1 MIKELAEQ
9 LSHGNNLTI
18 DQMTSVMDEIL
29 TGTQNDEDVAEF
41 LKNLTEKGESDDEL
55 LAMLNKMEEFAL
67 HISPNCQGKIIDVC
81 GTGGDK
87 LKTFNI
93 STAASF
99 VIAGA
104 GGNVAKHGN
113 RSISGVSGSAD
124 IFEYFG
130 FDLNSEPS
138 KVNEIIEKFGIGF
151 MFAQKFHPAMKNVAN
166 ARKVVGG
173 RTAFNLLGPL
183 TNPAMVKNQLIGVF
197 SDDYQERI
205 VKILQ
210 RKNAETIMT
219 VRSDDGMDELSTT
232 SKNKIC
238 LLKNNIITNM
248 VIDPQDVGLQ
258 RGNISDIQINTKE
271 DAIKSFVD
279 VLNDTANKTKIEI
292 TALNAAGGL
301 IVSDIADSFG
311 GINLEDIKAPECFAI
326 EKALIERCKI
336 PVFHDDQHGTA
347 IVTAAGMMN
356 ALDIQGKDIK
366 QANIVC
372 LGAGAAAIACMELL
386 IKCGAQREKIYMLDT
401 KGIVHTRRDDLNEY
415 KKLFANNTDKRT
427 LDDAIE
433 GADVFVGVSGPDLLT
448 QKQVQAMADKPII
461 FACSNPDPEIKPELA
476 LAARDDL
483 IMATGRSDYPN
494 QVNNVLCFP
503 FIFRGALDVRAR
515 TINDAMKIA
524 AVHAIRK
531 LAKEP
536 VPAEVLK
543 VSCEEDLSFG
553 KNYIIPKPMD
563 SRLCGA
569 VAKAVAQAAVDSG
582 VAALEM
588 PENYMA

>member
-18 DQMTSVMDEIL
+18 DQMTNVMDEIL

-41 LKNLTEKGESDDEL
+41 LKNLMKKGESDDEL

-93 STAASF
+93 STTASF

-138 KVNEIIEKFGIGF
+138 KVNETIEKFGIGF

-197 SDDYQERI
+197 SDEYQERI

-258 RGNISDIQINTKE
+258 SGNISDIQIDTKE

-301 IVSDIADSFG
+301 IVSDIANSFD
-311 GINLEDIKAPECFAI
+311 EA
-326 EKALIERCKI
+326 
-336 PVFHDDQHGTA
+336 V
-347 IVTAAGMMN
+347 
-356 ALDIQGKDIK
+356 
-366 QANIVC
+366 
-372 LGAGAAAIACMELL
+372 
-386 IKCGAQREKIYMLDT
+386 
-401 KGIVHTRRDDLNEY
+401 
-415 KKLFANNTDKRT
+415 
-427 LDDAIE
+427 
-433 GADVFVGVSGPDLLT
+433 
-448 QKQVQAMADKPII
+448 
-461 FACSNPDPEIKPELA
+461 ELA
-476 LAARDDL
+476 LTTIHSGKAFDKLKNFVKNCGDMEKL
-483 IMATGRSDYPN
+483 EEVERS
-494 QVNNVLCFP
+494 
-503 FIFRGALDVRAR
+503 
-515 TINDAMKIA
+515 
-524 AVHAIRK
+524 
-531 LAKEP
+531 
-536 VPAEVLK
+536 
-543 VSCEEDLSFG
+543 
-553 KNYIIPKPMD
+553 
-563 SRLCGA
+563 
-569 VAKAVAQAAVDSG
+569 
-582 VAALEM
+582 
-588 PENYMA
+588 

>member
-18 DQMTSVMDEIL
+18 DQMTNVMDEIL

-41 LKNLTEKGESDDEL
+41 LKNLMKKGESDDEL

-81 GTGGDK
+81 DTGGDK

-113 RSISGVSGSAD
+113 RSVSGVSGSAD

-197 SDDYQERI
+197 SDEYQERI

-258 RGNISDIQINTKE
+258 RGSISDIQIYTKE

-301 IVSDIADSFG
+301 IVSDIANSFD
-311 GINLEDIKAPECFAI
+311 EA
-326 EKALIERCKI
+326 
-336 PVFHDDQHGTA
+336 V
-347 IVTAAGMMN
+347 
-356 ALDIQGKDIK
+356 
-366 QANIVC
+366 
-372 LGAGAAAIACMELL
+372 
-386 IKCGAQREKIYMLDT
+386 
-401 KGIVHTRRDDLNEY
+401 
-415 KKLFANNTDKRT
+415 
-427 LDDAIE
+427 
-433 GADVFVGVSGPDLLT
+433 
-448 QKQVQAMADKPII
+448 
-461 FACSNPDPEIKPELA
+461 ELA
-476 LAARDDL
+476 LDTIHSGKAFDKLKNFVKNCGDMEKL
-483 IMATGRSDYPN
+483 EEVERS
-494 QVNNVLCFP
+494 
-503 FIFRGALDVRAR
+503 
-515 TINDAMKIA
+515 
-524 AVHAIRK
+524 
-531 LAKEP
+531 
-536 VPAEVLK
+536 
-543 VSCEEDLSFG
+543 
-553 KNYIIPKPMD
+553 
-563 SRLCGA
+563 
-569 VAKAVAQAAVDSG
+569 
-582 VAALEM
+582 
-588 PENYMA
+588 